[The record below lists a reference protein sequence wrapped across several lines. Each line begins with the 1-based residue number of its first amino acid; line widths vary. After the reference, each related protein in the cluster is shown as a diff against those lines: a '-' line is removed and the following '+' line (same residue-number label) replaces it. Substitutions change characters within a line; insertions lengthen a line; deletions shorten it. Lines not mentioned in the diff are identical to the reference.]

1 MNKFPLILA
10 FLAALTLT
18 ACAGLGGGSSGDD
31 GSGVS
36 SGTSLSD
43 GARSGPQVSDSEITS
58 SIKDAFKQD
67 ELLASASVTVTS
79 NQGIVS
85 MSGRLTARAANRAM
99 SLARAAPGVRR
110 VVWSSIDYIPE

>member
-1 MNKFPLILA
+1 MHKLSLILA

-18 ACAGLGGGSSGDD
+18 ACAGLGGGSSSD
-31 GSGVS
+31 
-36 SGTSLSD
+36 TSTSASTSD
-43 GARSGPQVSDSEITS
+43 NARRGPKVSDSEITA

-67 ELLASASVTVTS
+67 DLLSNASITVTS
-79 NQGIVS
+79 DQGVVS

-99 SLARAAPGVRR
+99 SLARAAPGVYR

>member
-1 MNKFPLILA
+1 MHKLSLILA

-18 ACAGLGGGSSGDD
+18 ACAGLGGGSSNDT
-31 GSGVS
+31 STS
-36 SGTSLSD
+36 ASTSLSD
-43 GARSGPQVSDSEITS
+43 NARRGPKVSDSEITA

-67 ELLASASVTVTS
+67 DLLSNASITVTS
-79 NQGIVS
+79 DQGVVS

-99 SLARAAPGVRR
+99 SLARAAPGVYR

>member
-1 MNKFPLILA
+1 MHKLSLILA

-18 ACAGLGGGSSGDD
+18 ACAGLGGGSSSDT
-31 GSGVS
+31 S
-36 SGTSLSD
+36 TSLSD
-43 GARSGPQVSDSEITS
+43 NARRGPKVSDSEITA

-67 ELLASASVTVTS
+67 DLLSNASITVTS
-79 NQGIVS
+79 DRGVVS

-99 SLARAAPGVRR
+99 SLARAAPGVYR

>member
-1 MNKFPLILA
+1 MKKIPLILA

-18 ACAGLGGGSSGDD
+18 ACAGLGGGSGGDSD
-31 GSGVS
+31 GVTS
-36 SGTSLSD
+36 SAGLGD
-43 GARSGPQVSDSEITS
+43 GARGGPQVGDSEIAS
-58 SIKDAFKQD
+58 SIKSAFKD
-67 ELLASASVTVTS
+67 DDLLSSANITVTS

>member
-1 MNKFPLILA
+1 MHTLSFILA

-18 ACAGLGGGSSGDD
+18 ACAGLGGGSSSDT
-31 GSGVS
+31 STS
-36 SGTSLSD
+36 ASTSLSD
-43 GARSGPQVSDSEITS
+43 NARRGPKVSDSEITA

-67 ELLASASVTVTS
+67 DLLSNASITVTS
-79 NQGIVS
+79 DQGVVS

-99 SLARAAPGVRR
+99 SLARAAPGVYR

>member
-1 MNKFPLILA
+1 MNKISLILA

-18 ACAGLGGGSSGDD
+18 ACAGLGGGSGGSDSG
-31 GSGVS
+31 GVTS
-36 SGTSLSD
+36 SAGLSD
-43 GARSGPQVSDSEITS
+43 SARGGPQVNDSEITS
-58 SIKDAFKQD
+58 SIKDSFKQD
-67 ELLASASVTVTS
+67 DLLASASITVTS

>member
-1 MNKFPLILA
+1 MHKLSLILV

-18 ACAGLGGGSSGDD
+18 ACAGLGGGSSSDT
-31 GSGVS
+31 STS
-36 SGTSLSD
+36 ASTSLSD
-43 GARSGPQVSDSEITS
+43 NARRGPKVSDSEITA

-67 ELLASASVTVTS
+67 DLLSNASITVTS
-79 NQGIVS
+79 DQGVVS

-99 SLARAAPGVRR
+99 SLARAAPGVYR

>member
-1 MNKFPLILA
+1 MHNLSLILA

-18 ACAGLGGGSSGDD
+18 ACAGLGGGSSSDT
-31 GSGVS
+31 STS
-36 SGTSLSD
+36 ASTSLSD
-43 GARSGPQVSDSEITS
+43 NARRGPKVSDSEITA

-67 ELLASASVTVTS
+67 DLLSNASITVTS
-79 NQGIVS
+79 DQGVVS

-99 SLARAAPGVRR
+99 SLARAAPGVYR

>member
-1 MNKFPLILA
+1 MHKLSLIIA

-18 ACAGLGGGSSGDD
+18 ACAGLGGGSSSDT
-31 GSGVS
+31 STS
-36 SGTSLSD
+36 ASTSLSD
-43 GARSGPQVSDSEITS
+43 NARRGPKVSDSEITA

-67 ELLASASVTVTS
+67 DLLSNASITVTS
-79 NQGIVS
+79 DQGVVS

-99 SLARAAPGVRR
+99 SLARAAPGVYR

>member
-1 MNKFPLILA
+1 MHKLSLILA

-18 ACAGLGGGSSGDD
+18 ACAGLGGGSSSDT
-31 GSGVS
+31 SAS
-36 SGTSLSD
+36 TSLSD
-43 GARSGPQVSDSEITS
+43 NARRDPKVSDSEITA

-67 ELLASASVTVTS
+67 DLLSNASITVTS
-79 NQGIVS
+79 DQGVVS

-99 SLARAAPGVRR
+99 SLARAAPGVYR

>member
-1 MNKFPLILA
+1 MHKLSLILA

-18 ACAGLGGGSSGDD
+18 ACAGLGGGSSSDT
-31 GSGVS
+31 STS
-36 SGTSLSD
+36 ASTSLSD
-43 GARSGPQVSDSEITS
+43 NARRGPKVSDSEITA

-67 ELLASASVTVTS
+67 DLLSNASITVTS
-79 NQGIVS
+79 DQGVVS

-99 SLARAAPGVRR
+99 SLARAAPGVYR

>member
-1 MNKFPLILA
+1 MHKLSLILA

-18 ACAGLGGGSSGDD
+18 ACAGLGGGSSSDT
-31 GSGVS
+31 STS
-36 SGTSLSD
+36 TSTSLSD
-43 GARSGPQVSDSEITS
+43 NARRGPKVSDSEITA

-67 ELLASASVTVTS
+67 DLLSNASITVTS
-79 NQGIVS
+79 DQGVVS

-99 SLARAAPGVRR
+99 SLARAAPGVYR

>member
-1 MNKFPLILA
+1 MHKLSLILA

-18 ACAGLGGGSSGDD
+18 ACAGLGGGSSSDT
-31 GSGVS
+31 STS
-36 SGTSLSD
+36 TSLSD
-43 GARSGPQVSDSEITS
+43 NARRGPKVSDSEITA

-67 ELLASASVTVTS
+67 DLLSNASITVTS
-79 NQGIVS
+79 DQGVVS

-99 SLARAAPGVRR
+99 SLARAAPGVYR

>member
-1 MNKFPLILA
+1 MHKLSLILA

-18 ACAGLGGGSSGDD
+18 ACAGLGGGSSSD
-31 GSGVS
+31 
-36 SGTSLSD
+36 TSISASTSD
-43 GARSGPQVSDSEITS
+43 NARRGPKVSDSEITA

-67 ELLASASVTVTS
+67 DLLSNASITVTS
-79 NQGIVS
+79 DQGVVS

-99 SLARAAPGVRR
+99 SLARAAPGVYR

>member
-1 MNKFPLILA
+1 MHKLSLILA

-18 ACAGLGGGSSGDD
+18 ACVGLGGGSSSDT
-31 GSGVS
+31 STS
-36 SGTSLSD
+36 TSTSLSD
-43 GARSGPQVSDSEITS
+43 NARRGPKVSDSEITA

-67 ELLASASVTVTS
+67 DLLSNASITVTS
-79 NQGIVS
+79 DQGVVS

-99 SLARAAPGVRR
+99 SLARAAPGVYR

>member
-1 MNKFPLILA
+1 MHKLSLILA

-18 ACAGLGGGSSGDD
+18 ACVGLGGGSSSDT
-31 GSGVS
+31 STS
-36 SGTSLSD
+36 ASTSTSLSD
-43 GARSGPQVSDSEITS
+43 NARRGPKVSDSEITA

-67 ELLASASVTVTS
+67 DLLSNASITVTS
-79 NQGIVS
+79 DQGVVS

-99 SLARAAPGVRR
+99 SLARAAPGVYR

>member
-1 MNKFPLILA
+1 MHKLSLIIA

-18 ACAGLGGGSSGDD
+18 ACAGLGGDSSSDT
-31 GSGVS
+31 STS
-36 SGTSLSD
+36 ASTSLSD
-43 GARSGPQVSDSEITS
+43 NARRGPKVSDSEITA

-67 ELLASASVTVTS
+67 DLLSNASITVTS
-79 NQGIVS
+79 DQGVVS

-99 SLARAAPGVRR
+99 SLARAAPGVYR

>member
-1 MNKFPLILA
+1 MHKLSLILA

-18 ACAGLGGGSSGDD
+18 ACVGLGGGSSSDT
-31 GSGVS
+31 STS
-36 SGTSLSD
+36 ASTSLSD
-43 GARSGPQVSDSEITS
+43 NARRGPKVSDSEITA

-67 ELLASASVTVTS
+67 DLLSNASITVTS
-79 NQGIVS
+79 DQGVVS

-99 SLARAAPGVRR
+99 SLARAAPGVYR

>member
-1 MNKFPLILA
+1 MHKLSLILA

-18 ACAGLGGGSSGDD
+18 ACAGLGGGSSSD
-31 GSGVS
+31 
-36 SGTSLSD
+36 TSASTSD
-43 GARSGPQVSDSEITS
+43 NARRGPQVNDSEITS

-67 ELLASASVTVTS
+67 DLLSNASITVTS
-79 NQGIVS
+79 DQGVVS

-99 SLARAAPGVRR
+99 SLARAAPGVYR

>member
-1 MNKFPLILA
+1 MHKLSLILA

-18 ACAGLGGGSSGDD
+18 ACAGLGGGSSSD
-31 GSGVS
+31 
-36 SGTSLSD
+36 TSASTSTSD
-43 GARSGPQVSDSEITS
+43 NARRGPQVNDSEITA

-67 ELLASASVTVTS
+67 DLLSNASITVTS
-79 NQGIVS
+79 DQGVVS

-99 SLARAAPGVRR
+99 SLARAAPGVYR

>member
-1 MNKFPLILA
+1 MHKLSLIIA

-18 ACAGLGGGSSGDD
+18 ACAGLGGGSSSDT
-31 GSGVS
+31 STS
-36 SGTSLSD
+36 TSLSD
-43 GARSGPQVSDSEITS
+43 NARRGPKVSDSEITA

-67 ELLASASVTVTS
+67 DLLSNASITVTS
-79 NQGIVS
+79 DQGVVS

-99 SLARAAPGVRR
+99 SLARAAPGVYR

>member
-1 MNKFPLILA
+1 MHKLSLILA

-18 ACAGLGGGSSGDD
+18 ACAGLGGGS
-31 GSGVS
+31 GSDTS
-36 SGTSLSD
+36 TSTSLSD
-43 GARSGPQVSDSEITS
+43 NARRGPKVSDSEITA

-67 ELLASASVTVTS
+67 DLLSNASITVTS
-79 NQGIVS
+79 DQGVVS

-99 SLARAAPGVRR
+99 SLARAAPGVYR

>member
-1 MNKFPLILA
+1 MNKIPLILA

-18 ACAGLGGGSSGDD
+18 ACAGLGGGSGGGDSD
-31 GSGVS
+31 GVAS
-36 SGTSLSD
+36 STGLSD
-43 GARSGPQVSDSEITS
+43 SARSGPQVSDSEITS
-58 SIKDAFKQD
+58 SIKSAFKED
-67 ELLASASVTVTS
+67 DMLSSANVTVTS

>member
-1 MNKFPLILA
+1 MHKLSLILA

-18 ACAGLGGGSSGDD
+18 ACAGLGGGSSSDT
-31 GSGVS
+31 STS
-36 SGTSLSD
+36 ASTSLSD
-43 GARSGPQVSDSEITS
+43 NARRGPKVSDSEITA

-67 ELLASASVTVTS
+67 ALLSNASITVTS
-79 NQGIVS
+79 DQGVVS

-99 SLARAAPGVRR
+99 SLARAAPGVYR

>member
-1 MNKFPLILA
+1 MNKLPLILA

-18 ACAGLGGGSSGDD
+18 ACAGLGGGSGSGDSGASST
-31 GSGVS
+31 GS
-36 SGTSLSD
+36 SD
-43 GARSGPQVSDSEITS
+43 SARRGPQVSDSEITA

-67 ELLASASVTVTS
+67 DLLSNASITVTS
-79 NQGIVS
+79 DQGIVS